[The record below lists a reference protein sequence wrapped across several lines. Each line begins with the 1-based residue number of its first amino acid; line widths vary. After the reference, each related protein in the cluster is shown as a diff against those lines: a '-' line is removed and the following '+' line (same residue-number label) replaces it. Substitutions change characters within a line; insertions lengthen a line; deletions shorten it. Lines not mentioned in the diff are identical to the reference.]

1 MSKLPIVTI
10 VGRQNVG
17 KSTLFNSIIK
27 HKKAIVDSVAG
38 LTRDIISYNVNYKTI
53 SFKLSDSPGL
63 DLDNSAELSSAII
76 DNAIEHLKRSD
87 TIIFL
92 LENPG
97 AEKFDMEL
105 AEMLRKLNIPT
116 IIAVNKMDSVESME
130 NMTNFYEMGFND
142 IVPISALRNY
152 NVNMLLDKT
161 IDSLPVKKTKV
172 VEPDLKIT
180 IVGRPNAGKST
191 LLNAFMGYD
200 RAVVS
205 SVAGTTRDSVD
216 EEFVFNNQN
225 VQIIDTA
232 GIRKKSKITGNVE
245 YYSLTRTI
253 KSIEKSDIVIH
264 LIDAEIGL
272 TDTDKKISDEII
284 KAKKPTIIAINKWDA
299 IADKNQKT
307 FEEFKERLIF
317 KFYIAEDYPI
327 ISISAKER
335 LRTHKI
341 LETAF
346 TLKERAVKRIGTPK
360 LNRIVIDLQ
369 SKHKIPQLGHTIK
382 IYYATQIDTVPPQF
396 KMFVNNPELFRKDI
410 MRYFQKALQKELD
423 LKGIPIIIHLEGKDK
438 TKNPFREKTELNF
451 KNNKKNKSTQVK
463 NSNGKIKRSKKR

>member
-200 RAVVS
+200 RAV
-205 SVAGTTRDSVD
+205 
-216 EEFVFNNQN
+216 
-225 VQIIDTA
+225 
-232 GIRKKSKITGNVE
+232 
-245 YYSLTRTI
+245 
-253 KSIEKSDIVIH
+253 SDIVIH

-451 KNNKKNKSTQVK
+451 KNNKNKNNKKNKSTQVK